1 MERCDQRASLAA
13 PGPTETVVSGLGFLY
28 AASILQDGCNN
39 SGQHWER
46 GGPPA
51 GPGPSPPAVHLLRA
65 VNRASQIS
73 TNPPGSAGRRVQGR
87 KSPAETNLAAAP
99 RRSRPAL
106 KRFELL
112 VATAGFISQHLKLG
126 QAAAAAA
133 AAASTPPPASLA
145 ACRLS
150 SRRAPCR
157 ARGREPRLLR
167 RPRADLRP
175 VPAPVRHLQ
184 RPPTAQDGAPDCRR
198 ARWARPGR
206 SARPPAAAGSGA
218 QRRPGFR

>member
-1 MERCDQRASLAA
+1 MQLREAPGCGSATVTAHQSPCRPDGSMLLHYCAGVALPSRGGRPAGASDRTRPGRLRTAGPGVAPPLVAVPASGSSRVRPSSHSRPTRLHFAANCCKRLLACVAGNGEMERCDQRASLAA

-51 GPGPSPPAVHLLRA
+51 GPGPSPQAVHLLRA

-99 RRSRPAL
+99 RRSRP
-106 KRFELL
+106 RFE
-112 VATAGFISQHLKLG
+112 TF
-126 QAAAAAA
+126 
-133 AAASTPPPASLA
+133 
-145 ACRLS
+145 
-150 SRRAPCR
+150 
-157 ARGREPRLLR
+157 
-167 RPRADLRP
+167 
-175 VPAPVRHLQ
+175 
-184 RPPTAQDGAPDCRR
+184 
-198 ARWARPGR
+198 
-206 SARPPAAAGSGA
+206 
-218 QRRPGFR
+218 